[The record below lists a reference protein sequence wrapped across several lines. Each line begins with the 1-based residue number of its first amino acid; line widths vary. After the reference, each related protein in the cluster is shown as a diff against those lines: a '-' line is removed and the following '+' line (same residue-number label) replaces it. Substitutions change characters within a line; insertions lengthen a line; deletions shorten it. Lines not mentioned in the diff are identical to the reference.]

1 MKKNQCHHQMHH
13 TILHVFLFV
22 RGSWLSRE
30 GSYGPKTCFFFHVCR
45 PFLTSHSGHPLADC
59 PSQRATPCRLEAPA
73 PKKGKSRL
81 APGSPWDQFPGTR
94 GGLQSPRPGSG
105 RRRGLPWRVG
115 MIFSWAQM
123 DQMLACMTG
132 NRLKRAHFYPCPT
145 GNRPDFCRRE
155 LHASRWNFWSG
166 FWCIVSLK
174 SLFTFAY

>member
-1 MKKNQCHHQMHH
+1 MPPPDAPHHFACFSICPGVLAVQGGKLRPKN
-13 TILHVFLFV
+13 V
-22 RGSWLSRE
+22 
-30 GSYGPKTCFFFHVCR
+30 FFFSR
-45 PFLTSHSGHPLADC
+45 MQTLPYE
-59 PSQRATPCRLEAPA
+59 SQRPPPGRLPIPTRNSMPSLEAPA